1 MRAYDQ
7 LLVTKGNFLVRL
19 LKKIYNSLLVYITTY
34 MPDQLNFAYSVVSIK
49 RTGSLNYF
57 EVFAPP

>member
-1 MRAYDQ
+1 MSQKPGY
-7 LLVTKGNFLVRL
+7 LLTPRPD
-19 LKKIYNSLLVYITTY
+19 IIQYNIV
-34 MPDQLNFAYSVVSIK
+34 AYSVVSIK